1 MTNTTAQVL
10 PAETHMGWVHLNV
23 SNLARSL
30 GFYADDLGLFEIARQ
45 GDTATLSAD
54 GRTPLVYLTEMPSA
68 PDRPRGTTGLFHM
81 AIRLPGRPELAALL
95 RRLALRNIVFQ
106 GASDHL
112 VSEALYLA
120 DPDGIGL
127 ELYRDRPR
135 NEWRYG
141 ADGLTM
147 STLPLNLDSLL
158 DEADNAPKTRGI
170 PPATDMGHVHLN
182 VSSLE
187 AAHAFYVGTF
197 GFDAMVRFPGNALF
211 VAAGGY
217 HHHLGLNVWGG
228 KARPPEDVIGLRAY
242 QIIVPDAAERAALRA
257 RLESAGYE
265 TSADEDGF
273 SVRDMDG
280 NRVVVA

>member
-1 MTNTTAQVL
+1 MTTLARVL

-23 SNLARSL
+23 RNLSRSL
-30 GFYADDLGLFEIARQ
+30 HFYADDLGLFEIGRD
-45 GDTATLSAD
+45 GSTATLSAD
-54 GRTPLVYLTEMPSA
+54 GSTPLLFLTELASA
-68 PDRPRGTTGLFHM
+68 PDRPRGTTGLYHA

-95 RRLALRNIVFQ
+95 RRLALHNVVFQ

-135 NEWRYG
+135 NEWPYSG
-141 ADGLTM
+141 DALQM

-158 DEADNAPKTRGI
+158 EEADKAPKTRGI

-187 AAHAFYVGTF
+187 AAHQFYVETF
-197 GFDAMVRFPGNALF
+197 GFGAMVRFPGNALF

-228 KARPPEDVIGLRAY
+228 TRRPPEGVIGLHAF
-242 QIIVPDAAERAALRA
+242 QIIVPDAEGRDALRA
-257 RLESAGYE
+257 RLTEAGIE
-265 TSADEDGF
+265 TAPEGDGF
-273 SVRDMDG
+273 SLRDMDG
-280 NRVVVA
+280 NHVVVG